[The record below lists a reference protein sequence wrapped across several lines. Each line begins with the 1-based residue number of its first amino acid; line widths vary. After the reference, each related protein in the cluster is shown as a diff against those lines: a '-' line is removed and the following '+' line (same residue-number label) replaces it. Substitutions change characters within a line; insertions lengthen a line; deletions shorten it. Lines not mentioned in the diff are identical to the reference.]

1 LFYNN
6 QLRANRRVNARASLA
21 GLWHAR
27 GPRDERGSTM
37 TVPEYNLQEVVTES
51 RVRGLWRLMHGFRFI
66 YLVANLAVGVAALS
80 RSAFAYLIRY
90 LVDDVLGTPQA
101 GRLLPWVAL
110 GFIGLALLQGA
121 FTFLSGKLAARTA
134 EGVVLRLRNYLYD
147 H

>member
-1 LFYNN
+1 
-6 QLRANRRVNARASLA
+6 
-21 GLWHAR
+21 
-27 GPRDERGSTM
+27 M

-66 YLVANLAVGVAALS
+66 YLIANLAVGVAALS

-110 GFIGLALLQGA
+110 GFIGLALLQGF

-147 H
+147 HLQRLSFAYHDSTPTGELIQRSSSA

>member
-1 LFYNN
+1 
-6 QLRANRRVNARASLA
+6 
-21 GLWHAR
+21 
-27 GPRDERGSTM
+27 M

-121 FTFLSGKLAARTA
+121 FTFLSGKLA
-134 EGVVLRLRNYLYD
+134 
-147 H
+147 